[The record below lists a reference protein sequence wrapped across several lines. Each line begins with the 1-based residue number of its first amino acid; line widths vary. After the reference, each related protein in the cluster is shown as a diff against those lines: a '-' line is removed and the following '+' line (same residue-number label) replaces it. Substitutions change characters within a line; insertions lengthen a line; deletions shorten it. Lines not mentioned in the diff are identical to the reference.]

1 MNRSRVL
8 ILLGVLL
15 LVGALAV
22 LVILPQTLAPQQSPV
37 TPTPI
42 PEIQT
47 TEILVAAQNI
57 PRGAVISPDAVVPSK
72 WPNDSLPPADLI
84 ITNPDKAVGKI
95 ARTDILRGEP
105 MLESLIAPDTKAL
118 AAQGSDASL
127 FIPAG
132 KVAMAFPVNKLTSV
146 GYSIGAGDHIDL
158 VVSFSIIDVDQEG
171 QFPVVPFNRDLVD
184 ELTAAGL
191 TPQDAVARVLAKLD
205 AAVIQ
210 PRLLSQ
216 LTLQN
221 IEVLHVGEW
230 PTGGILPKTTPTLS
244 PEQQSAQVQAAAG
257 TPTPTPPRP
266 DMVILLVDQQQALI
280 LQWLQQESNV
290 ALNLVLRGAGDN
302 APVSTETVSYQ
313 YILTNFNITIPPKTN
328 TIIVGGKSGGTA
340 AQPPQ
345 Q

>member
-8 ILLGVLL
+8 ILLGILL

-22 LVILPQTLAPQQSPV
+22 LVILPQTLAPPPPV
-37 TPTPI
+37 EQPTPI
-42 PEIQT
+42 PEVQT

-72 WPNDSLPPADLI
+72 WPNDSLPPAELI
-84 ITNPDKAVGKI
+84 ITDPEDVVGQI
-95 ARTDILRGEP
+95 ARTDVFRGQP
-105 MLESLIAPDTKAL
+105 MLVSLIAADPESL

-132 KVAMAFPVNKLTSV
+132 KVAIAFPIDKLTSV
-146 GYSIGAGDHIDL
+146 GYAIGAGDHVDVI
-158 VVSFSIIDVDQEG
+158 VSFSIVEVDQEG
-171 QFPVVPFNRDLVD
+171 QFPVIPFNRDLVD
-184 ELTAAGL
+184 DLVAAGL
-191 TPQDAVARVLAKLD
+191 EPQEAVASVLARLSSVTIK
-205 AAVIQ
+205 

-230 PTGGILPKTTPTLS
+230 PLGGLLPKTTPTLS
-244 PEQQSAQVQAAAG
+244 PEQQIAQAQAAAG
-257 TPTPTPPRP
+257 TPTATPPRP
-266 DMVILLVDQQQALI
+266 DMIILLVDQQQALI
-280 LQWLQQESNV
+280 LQWLQQEGNI

-313 YILTNFNITIPPKTN
+313 YILTNFNITIPPKAN
-328 TIIVGGKSGGTA
+328 TIIINPESSVVV
-340 AQPPQ
+340 PPQ
-345 Q
+345 

>member
-8 ILLGVLL
+8 ILLGILL

-22 LVILPQTLAPQQSPV
+22 LVILPQTLAPQ
-37 TPTPI
+37 PTPEQPTPV

-57 PRGAVISPDAVVPSK
+57 PRGAIISADAIVPSK

-84 ITNPDKAVGKI
+84 ITDPQKVIGKI
-95 ARTDILRGEP
+95 ARTDIFRGQP
-105 MLESLIAPDTKAL
+105 MLESLIAADPKDL

-132 KVAMAFPVNKLTSV
+132 KVAMAFPVSKLTSV
-146 GYSIGAGDHIDL
+146 GYAIGSGDRVDV

-171 QFPVVPFNRDLVD
+171 QFPTVPFNRDLVD
-184 ELTAAGL
+184 ELVAAGMQ
-191 TPQDAVARVLAKLD
+191 PQDAVARVLSKLD
-205 AAVIQ
+205 TAVIK

-221 IEVLHVGEW
+221 VEVLHVGEW
-230 PTGGILPKTTPTLS
+230 PSGGILPKTTPTLS
-244 PEQQSAQVQAAAG
+244 PEQQVAQAQAAAG
-257 TPTPTPPRP
+257 TPTATPPRP
-266 DMVILLVDQQQALI
+266 DMIILLVDQQQALI
-280 LQWLQQESNV
+280 LQWLQQEGDI

-313 YILTNFNITIPPKTN
+313 YILTNFNITMPPKTN
-328 TIIVGGKSGGTA
+328 TVIVGEPAKT
-340 AQPPQ
+340 QPPQ
-345 Q
+345 

>member
-8 ILLGVLL
+8 ILLGILL
-15 LVGALAV
+15 LVGAIAV
-22 LVILPQTLAPQQSPV
+22 LVILPQTLAPQ
-37 TPTPI
+37 PTPELPTPV

-84 ITNPDKAVGKI
+84 IIDPEQAVGKI
-95 ARTDILRGEP
+95 ARTDVLRGQP
-105 MLESLIAPDTKAL
+105 MLESLIAVDPKDL
-118 AAQGSDASL
+118 AAKGNDASL

-132 KVAMAFPVNKLTSV
+132 KVAMAFPISKLTSV
-146 GYSIGAGDHIDL
+146 GYAIGSGDRVDVI
-158 VVSFSIIDVDQEG
+158 VSFAVVEVDQEG
-171 QFPVVPFNRDLVD
+171 QFPIIPFNRDLVD
-184 ELTAAGL
+184 DLVAAGL
-191 TPQDAVARVLAKLD
+191 EPQEAVQRVLTKLES
-205 AAVIQ
+205 ATIK

-244 PEQQSAQVQAAAG
+244 PEQQAARAQAAAG
-257 TPTPTPPRP
+257 TATATPPRP
-266 DMVILLVDQQQALI
+266 DMIILLVDQQQALI
-280 LQWLQQESNV
+280 LQWLQREGNI

-313 YILTNFNITIPPKTN
+313 YILTNFNITIPPKAN
-328 TIIVGGKSGGTA
+328 TIIVGEGVTVSE
-340 AQPPQ
+340 P
-345 Q
+345 

>member
-8 ILLGVLL
+8 ILLGILL
-15 LVGALAV
+15 LVGAIAV
-22 LVILPQTLAPQQSPV
+22 LVILPQTLAPQPSPEQ
-37 TPTPI
+37 PTAI

-84 ITNPDKAVGKI
+84 IIDPDKAVGKI
-95 ARTDILRGEP
+95 ARTDVLRGQP
-105 MLESLIAPDTKAL
+105 MLESLIAADPKAL
-118 AAQGSDASL
+118 TAKGSDASL

-132 KVAMAFPVNKLTSV
+132 KVAMAYPINKLTSV
-146 GYSIGAGDHIDL
+146 GYAIGAGDRVDVI
-158 VVSFSIIDVDQEG
+158 VSFAVIEVDQEG
-171 QFPVVPFNRDLVD
+171 QYPIVPFNRDLVD
-184 ELTAAGL
+184 DLIAAGFE
-191 TPQDAVARVLAKLD
+191 PQEAVARVLNKLD
-205 AAVIQ
+205 SITIK

-230 PTGGILPKTTPTLS
+230 PMGGILPKTTPTLS
-244 PEQQSAQVQAAAG
+244 PEQQVAQAQAAAG
-257 TPTPTPPRP
+257 TPTATPPRP
-266 DMVILLVDQQQALI
+266 DMVIMLVDQQQALI
-280 LQWLQQESNV
+280 LQWLQQEGNI

-328 TIIVGGKSGGTA
+328 TIIVGEGNATV
-340 AQPPQ
+340 PPQ
-345 Q
+345 

>member
-8 ILLGVLL
+8 ILLGILL

-22 LVILPQTLAPQQSPV
+22 LIILPQTLAPQATPV
-37 TPTPI
+37 PATAI

-84 ITNPDKAVGKI
+84 ITDPEKVVGQI
-95 ARTDILRGEP
+95 ARTDVLRGQP
-105 MLESLIAPDTKAL
+105 MLESLIAADPKTL
-118 AAQGSDASL
+118 AATGSDASL

-132 KVAMAFPVNKLTSV
+132 KVAMAYPINKLTSV
-146 GYSIGAGDHIDL
+146 GYAIGSGDHVDV
-158 VVSFSIIDVDQEG
+158 VVSFAVVEVDQEG
-171 QFPVVPFNRDLVD
+171 QYPIIPFNRDLVD
-184 ELTAAGL
+184 DLIAAGL
-191 TPQDAVARVLAKLD
+191 EPQEAVARVLAKLD
-205 AAVIQ
+205 SAAVQ

-221 IEVLHVGEW
+221 VEVLHVGEW
-230 PTGGILPKTTPTLS
+230 PIGGILPKTTPTLS
-244 PEQQSAQVQAAAG
+244 PEQQAAQVSAAAG
-257 TPTPTPPRP
+257 TPTATPPRP
-266 DMVILLVDQQQALI
+266 DMIILLVDQQQALI
-280 LQWLQQESNV
+280 LQWLQQEGNI

-313 YILTNFNITIPPKTN
+313 YLLTNFNITIPPKTN
-328 TIIVGGKSGGTA
+328 TVIVGESNKVA
-340 AQPPQ
+340 VPPQ
-345 Q
+345 

>member
-22 LVILPQTLAPQQSPV
+22 LIILPQTLAPQQPPEL
-37 TPTPI
+37 PTAI
-42 PEIQT
+42 PEILT

-84 ITNPDKAVGKI
+84 ITDPEKVVGQI
-95 ARTDILRGEP
+95 ARTDVLRGQP
-105 MLESLIAPDTKAL
+105 MLESLIAADPKSL
-118 AAQGSDASL
+118 VAQGSDASL
-127 FIPAG
+127 FIPPG
-132 KVAMAFPVNKLTSV
+132 KVAMAYPVDKLTSV
-146 GYSIGAGDHIDL
+146 GYSIGAGDHVDMI
-158 VVSFSIIDVDQEG
+158 VSFAIVDVDQEG

-191 TPQDAVARVLAKLD
+191 EPQEAVARALAKLD
-205 AAVIQ
+205 TAGIQ

-230 PTGGILPKTTPTLS
+230 PSGGILPKTTPTLS
-244 PEQQSAQVQAAAG
+244 PEQQAVQAQAAAG
-257 TPTPTPPRP
+257 TPTATPPRP
-266 DMVILLVDQQQALI
+266 DMIILLVDQQQALI
-280 LQWLQQESNV
+280 LQWLQQEGNI
-290 ALNLVLRGAGDN
+290 APNLVLRGAGDN

-313 YILTNFNITIPPKTN
+313 YILTNFNITIPPKAN
-328 TIIVGGKSGGTA
+328 TIIVGEKSNTV
-340 AQPPQ
+340 QPPQ
-345 Q
+345 